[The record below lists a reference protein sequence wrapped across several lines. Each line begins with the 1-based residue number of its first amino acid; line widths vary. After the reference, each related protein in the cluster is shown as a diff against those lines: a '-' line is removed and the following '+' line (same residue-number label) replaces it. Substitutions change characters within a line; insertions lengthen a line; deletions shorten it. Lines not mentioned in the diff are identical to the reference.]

1 MRKRLDKPYA
11 TAYNIFMP
19 DKLDKHYI
27 KDLRKRAKMSL
38 SQMAKKLSVDK
49 STIHRWEKGESKPSR
64 LAQRQLHRL
73 NRKIDGKRT

>member
-11 TAYNIFMP
+11 TAYNILMP
-19 DKLDKHYI
+19 NKLDQHDI

-49 STIHRWEKGESKPSR
+49 STVHRWEKGESRPSQ
-64 LAQRQLHRL
+64 LALRQLHRL
-73 NRKIDGKRT
+73 DKKFDGK